1 APGEPTGSYI
11 RGECL
16 RVFLIIFGIVLAA
29 AGGVLAYRSYFV
41 EPSAAVVITNTT
53 VREVPNMARVFGGL
67 LLLLA
72 GAALALFAALRRR

>member
-1 APGEPTGSYI
+1 M
-11 RGECL
+11 
-16 RVFLIIFGIVLAA
+16 RVFLLIFGIALAA

-41 EPSAAVVITNTT
+41 EPSAAVVITETT
-53 VREVPNMARVFGGL
+53 VREVPNMARVLGGL

>member
-1 APGEPTGSYI
+1 M
-11 RGECL
+11 
-16 RVFLIIFGIVLAA
+16 RVFLLIFGVVLAA
-29 AGGVLAYRSYFV
+29 SGGVLAYRSYFV
-41 EPSAAVVITNTT
+41 EPSAAVVITDTT